1 MSGCYRSSEMD
12 RPDRAEP
19 AIESFIREEAHDLED
34 WRWLWEGD
42 HPFPLESHR
51 PGLAGRL
58 VLAIK
63 RALRPLVRA
72 PQADLWDRQRAYNKV
87 LLSHLEALYAGIGRV
102 ERSFDELGD
111 DLQTVQAEILADLRG
126 VQAELVKNQI
136 SLRER
141 IEPLEDFKRKG
152 MKDLMRHTDALF
164 SRLDQK
170 LDRSR
175 RLVEQLRPGR
185 DEG

>member
-1 MSGCYRSSEMD
+1 MD

-19 AIESFIREEAHDLED
+19 AIETFLREEAHDLED

-42 HPFPLESHR
+42 HVFPLTSHR
-51 PGLAGRL
+51 SGLAARL

-72 PQADLWDRQRAYNKV
+72 PQADLWDRQRAFNKV
-87 LLSHLEALYAGIGRV
+87 LLSHLDGLYAGVARV
-102 ERSFDELGD
+102 ESSFDDLGE
-111 DLQTVQAEILADLRG
+111 DLQKVQAEILADLRA
-126 VQAELVKNQI
+126 VQADLVENQGT
-136 SLRER
+136 LRDR
-141 IEPLEDFKRKG
+141 LEEFKQKG
-152 MKDLMRHTDALF
+152 MKDLMLHTDALF

-175 RLVEQLRPGR
+175 RLLAELHEGR
-185 DEG
+185 KEKG